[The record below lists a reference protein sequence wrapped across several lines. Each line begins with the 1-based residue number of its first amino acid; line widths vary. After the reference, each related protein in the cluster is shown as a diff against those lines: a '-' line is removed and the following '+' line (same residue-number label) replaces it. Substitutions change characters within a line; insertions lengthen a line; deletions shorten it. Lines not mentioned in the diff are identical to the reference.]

1 MGGLLSQLAASDR
14 RVLEQL
20 SENGEAWIVGGWVRD
35 SLQGLNPKEMD
46 IATNLHPDVV
56 MQLFDKLFQLGL
68 HLEPFWF

>member
-20 SENGEAWIVGGWVRD
+20 SEHGEAWIVGGWVRD

-56 MQLFDKLFQLGL
+56 IDLFD
-68 HLEPFWF
+68 